1 MFTYS
6 VNRNGQLFT
15 FSNRKMAL
23 AFVQKGWIVNVYKN
37 GKKIYTMYPI
47 DKNDQK

>member
-23 AFVQKGWIVNVYKN
+23 AFVQKGWTVNVYKN
-37 GKKIYTMYPI
+37 GKKIYTMCPI